1 MTYTASTSLTGNDGT
16 VVLVLHHQRQ
26 FRQGRRVHDRRF
38 DGGGEERGWVSYW
51 LFYGL
56 FYGLFC
62 WLFCWVFCRVFFL
75 ARPHPLKHID
85 GQELGGV
92 KFVGRGVI
100 PATQHPVQGRVVCK
114 TTERRKIRRW
124 CYVYL

>member
-1 MTYTASTSLTGNDGT
+1 MTYMASTSLTGNDGT

-26 FRQGRRVHDRRF
+26 FRQGRRVHDR
-38 DGGGEERGWVSYW
+38 GWVSY
-51 LFYGL
+51 GL
-56 FYGLFC
+56 FCRLFCGLFCRLFC
-62 WLFCWVFCRVFFL
+62 WLFCWLFFL
-75 ARPHPLKHID
+75 ARPHPLKYID